1 MKKCASCTKD
11 LPDAALHC
19 VFCGAKQAPAPAVPA
34 AAANAKTVMGYG
46 GAELEAL
53 RAQAVA
59 ANAARAAGGAPPSN
73 LPSAAPYSAPKP
85 APLPAPQPDDAAD
98 MATVLEPGVT
108 PFVPAPAPAYSPPA
122 AAPAPYTPPA
132 PAYTPPAPA
141 PAPYTPPPAY
151 TPPAPSYSPPASSG
165 GYNPPGGGYNPQ
177 PVQPVQPIQAA
188 QPPYLASQTA
198 ARAGRPIEPWK
209 DTIRVQMFI
218 WGALLLLAFVAPS
231 RLDPM
236 TFGWDGIIHGAGKQK
251 LGPLL
256 IASIGLLSI
265 VIGSISME
273 SAARGALAAVLGL
286 AGILVPLFVLGG
298 AMPHW
303 TTLVSVLGLVLL
315 VPSLLARNEYRD
327 APLPRVLVTIGV
339 AAVLLPLLLPKGG
352 NIPLVGM
359 FQAVLDRPG
368 QYKIMALADLL
379 LVIVV
384 AMSLL
389 AWLPSPAS
397 GASKTIAWA
406 ILVWPAVHMVS
417 GLFTEVGADPTKNP
431 ASILTWLV
439 GSDGVGAGFLAIASY
454 GIATILGKQL
464 E

>member
-53 RAQAVA
+53 RAQAAA
-59 ANAARAAGGAPPSN
+59 ANAARAGGAPPAN

-85 APLPAPQPDDAAD
+85 APLPQPDPIDA
-98 MATVLEPGVT
+98 ATVLEPGLAPT
-108 PFVPAPAPAYSPPA
+108 FAPSPAPAPTFNPPAPSYSPPA
-122 AAPAPYTPPA
+122 QSYSPPAPYSPPTAPAPYTPPA
-132 PAYTPPAPA
+132 PAYN
-141 PAPYTPPPAY
+141 
-151 TPPAPSYSPPASSG
+151 PPAPSYSPPA
-165 GYNPPGGGYNPQ
+165 GGYNPQ
-177 PVQPVQPIQAA
+177 PVQPVQPIQSA

-209 DTIRVQMFI
+209 DAIRVQMFI
-218 WGALLLLAFVAPS
+218 WGALLLVAFIAPRS
-231 RLDPM
+231 LDPL
-236 TFGWDGIIHGAGKQK
+236 TFGWDAIIHGEGKQK

-256 IASIGLLSI
+256 IAAIGLLSI
-265 VIGSISME
+265 VIGSIPME
-273 SAARGALAAVLGL
+273 SSPRGAIAAVLGV
-286 AGILVPLFVLGG
+286 AGILVPVFVLGAG
-298 AMPHW
+298 MPPW
-303 TTLVSVLGLVLL
+303 QWLVAALGLVLL

-327 APLPRVLVTIGV
+327 APLPRILVTIGV
-339 AAVLLPLLLPKGG
+339 VAVLLPLLLPVNG

-359 FQAVLDRPG
+359 FQRVLDAPG
-368 QYKIMALADLL
+368 QYKIMALVDLL
-379 LVIVV
+379 LVVVV
-384 AMSLL
+384 ALSLL

-397 GASKTIAWA
+397 GASKAIAWA
-406 ILVWPAVHMVS
+406 LLLWPALQMGS
-417 GLFTEVGADPTKNP
+417 GIFTDGGADPTKSP
-431 ASILTWLV
+431 FSALAWLV
-439 GSDGVGAGFLAIASY
+439 GGNGLGVGSAFLAISSY